1 MKDNFILFISYDFVY
16 VVIFDWFIF
25 MELYDFWGRF
35 IFDFDCKFGF
45 IIFFR
50 CEIFNG
56 DYKLWGSNSLDIE
69 IWNIVKVSFT
79 LIWLIKILK
88 YFIVLF

>member
-1 MKDNFILFISYDFVY
+1 MILYMSLFLIGLFLWNYM
-16 VVIFDWFIF
+16 IFGVGLFLILIVNLVLLF
-25 MELYDFWGRF
+25 
-35 IFDFDCKFGF
+35 
-45 IIFFR
+45 FFR

-69 IWNIVKVSFT
+69 IWNIVKVSFI